1 MVKKQNMASGDHTI
15 PGNPAE
21 YYEMT
26 TGGGDIQYP
35 PSDNSGRGTGGRVI
49 KDTLPVGGTPAMY
62 GVGLDY
68 ANSNVDGIRNSI
80 NDSAANAPQ
89 GAKGA
94 KIGTNAPMRHPV
106 GGINPMKPLQ
116 RK

>member
-1 MVKKQNMASGDHTI
+1 MVKIQNMASGDHTI

-26 TGGGDIQYP
+26 TGGGEVSYP
-35 PSDNSGRGTGGRVI
+35 ASDKSGRGTGGRVI
-49 KDTLPVGGTPAMY
+49 SNTLPYGGTPAMY
-62 GVGLDY
+62 GVSLDY

-80 NDSAANAPQ
+80 NDSMANAPE

-94 KIGTNAPMRHPV
+94 KIGTNAPMRNPV
-106 GGINPMKPLQ
+106 GGINPMKPI

>member
-15 PGNPAE
+15 SGNPAD

-26 TGGGDIQYP
+26 SGGGEIEYP
-35 PSDNSGRGTGGRVI
+35 AADNTGRGTGGRVV
-49 KDTLPVGGTPAMY
+49 KQPLPYGGTPAMY
-62 GVGLDY
+62 GVSLDY

-80 NDSAANAPQ
+80 NDGQ
-89 GAKGA
+89 GATPKGTPAA
-94 KIGTNAPMRHPV
+94 KIGSNAPMRNPV
-106 GGINPMKPLQ
+106 SGINPMKPI